1 MELSACPAKNALFAG
16 ICDFRAYLER
26 AIGRLPLEVG
36 NEESVDKIELLL
48 RVYAKRVGPSSRFRR
63 RAWREFQ
70 RALDPLAP
78 PRPLPPERA

>member
-1 MELSACPAKNALFAG
+1 MELSISSVESTLFAG

-26 AIGRLPLEVG
+26 AIARLPLEVV
-36 NEESVDKIELLL
+36 NEESVDRIELLL
-48 RVYAKRVGPSSRFRR
+48 RLWAKRVGPSARFRR

-78 PRPLPPERA
+78 PKPLPPERA